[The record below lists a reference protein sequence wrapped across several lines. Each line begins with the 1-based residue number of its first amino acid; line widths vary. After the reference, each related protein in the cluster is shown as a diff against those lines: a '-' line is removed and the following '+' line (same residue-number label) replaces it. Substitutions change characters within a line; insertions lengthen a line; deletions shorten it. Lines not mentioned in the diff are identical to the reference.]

1 MSRNVGVMGESLF
14 GDLYGELMGGGVKLA
29 VVGLGYVGLPLALEF
44 ARFVDVVGVDVD
56 EALVARLWQGVD
68 PNGEIDSGSF
78 LGRRISF
85 TTNPAELKGA
95 RFIVVAVP
103 TPVDKHNKPD
113 LSPLLGATRSV
124 GLYLKRGDVVVYEST
139 VYPGCTEEE
148 CVPLLES
155 LSGLRCGVDFKVGY
169 SPERINPGDTEHS
182 LQNTVKIVS
191 GCDDVALE
199 VIAPVYELVVQAGVH
214 RAPGM
219 KVAEAAKIIENT
231 QRDVNI
237 ALMNELSI
245 LFNRMGI
252 NTYDVLRA
260 AGTKWNFLPF
270 TPGLVG
276 GHCIGVD
283 PYYLV
288 HKAAAL
294 KYHTQMVASGRFVN
308 DSMGGYIAK
317 QTVKRL
323 LGASGVRG
331 VRGVSGVS
339 GLSGLSGAAG
349 AAPGG
354 ASPDGG
360 AAVAAAPAAPGAGLR
375 VLVMGFTYK
384 ENVSDVRNTRVA
396 DIVQEL
402 LSYNVAVD
410 VVDPKADA
418 AEVMEEYGI
427 ELASAPVG
435 RYDAVVLAVA
445 HKEYREMGAD
455 GLSALINEGGLF
467 VDVRGL
473 FRELEGKFRYWS
485 L

>member
-1 MSRNVGVMGESLF
+1 MDKIYNELLDGE
-14 GDLYGELMGGGVKLA
+14 VKLA

-68 PNGEIDSGSF
+68 PNGEIDRESF
-78 LGRRISF
+78 KGRRISF

-95 RFIVVAVP
+95 RFIVIAVP

-124 GLYLKRGDVVVYEST
+124 GKYLKRGDVVVYEST

-191 GCDDVALE
+191 GCDDAALE
-199 VIAPVYELVVQAGVH
+199 VIASVYEMVVKAGVH

-252 NTYDVLRA
+252 NTFDVLKA

-323 LGASGVRG
+323 LGASGV
-331 VRGVSGVS
+331 
-339 GLSGLSGAAG
+339 SGAAG

-360 AAVAAAPAAPGAGLR
+360 AAVAAAPAAHRAGLR

-396 DIVQEL
+396 DIVHEL
-402 LSYNVAVD
+402 ASYNVMVD
-410 VVDPKADA
+410 VIDPKADA

-427 ELASAPVG
+427 KLSASPSG
-435 RYDAVVLAVA
+435 KYDAVILAVA
-445 HKEYREMGAD
+445 HKEYRDMGAD
-455 GLSALINEGGLF
+455 GLSALLEEGDLF